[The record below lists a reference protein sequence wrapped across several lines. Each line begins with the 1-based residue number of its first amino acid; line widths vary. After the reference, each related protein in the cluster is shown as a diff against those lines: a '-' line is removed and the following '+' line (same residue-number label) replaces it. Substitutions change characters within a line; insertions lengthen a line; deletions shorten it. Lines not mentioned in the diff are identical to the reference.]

1 MIHDRYRQRL
11 FAYTRQMLPDRQDA
25 EDALQD
31 IFVRAYAGLRANH
44 RELALRAW
52 LYRVAH
58 NRCIDE
64 LRRPSPPPPEV
75 LELLRSPVHDP
86 IDEADRRESLRRLIA
101 DVRRLPEQ
109 QRSAL
114 LMRELGG
121 MSYADMA
128 GALGVT
134 VPAVKSLLVRA
145 RLGLGQAL
153 EARDTACS
161 DIREELIL
169 SHDRGLRPNATA
181 RRHMRDC
188 AGCREFRHQL
198 RGVSRRFGAIV
209 PTLGPLGVLANML
222 GVGGA
227 GSGAAGGA
235 LAASAGAGAGTGSAV
250 VGVGA
255 MSAGATHVATLLA
268 AAVVTAGGAVE
279 LQHTITVPAT
289 HHHQHTRPALIA
301 PPSHHVTQAATA
313 PVTDSSADPPEEAAP
328 AVASQPLHPQ
338 TRSPLVAKAPSATIP
353 TTVTTST
360 TTVTVPS
367 KLKSQATGGTSTMI
381 SGGGATP
388 NGAGTGTKPE
398 NPTDGSP
405 AYDHLDDAF
414 DGVVHHLGDR
424 TVVER
429 LQLDHAAGLHHH
441 GRLDLLEHEHGELS
455 DHHDRNGIVD
465 VDQPVLVPAARTVSG
480 PGAAR
485 PSDSQADPTID
496 GYQETLDHEDVVVR
510 RGRRSGLYTFVA
522 VHSTVRGPSL
532 GGCRMWGYADAR
544 QALRDA
550 LRLSR
555 AMTYKSAV
563 ADLPLGGGKGVIM
576 TAPATVLSS
585 ARRTAALLDF
595 ADTVESLQGRYIT
608 AEDVGTSSRDMRVI
622 AQRT

>member
-1 MIHDRYRQRL
+1 MEASALPAPAAVARTRTSIGAPLLRLRSDEQLVALFRAGHDDAFRVIHDRYRQRL
-11 FAYTRQMLPDRQDA
+11 FAYTRQMLPHRQDA

-145 RLGLGQAL
+145 RLALGQAV

-161 DIREELIL
+161 EIREALIV
-169 SHDRGLRPNATA
+169 SHDRGLRPTATA

-188 AGCREFRHQL
+188 AGCRDFRHQL

-222 GVGGA
+222 GIGGA

-235 LAASAGAGAGTGSAV
+235 LAAGAGAGAGTGSAV
-250 VGVGA
+250 VGLGA

-279 LQHTITVPAT
+279 LQHTITPPAP
-289 HHHQHTRPALIA
+289 HHRHHARAATVAPA
-301 PPSHHVTQAATA
+301 SHHVTQAAAT
-313 PVTDSSADPPEEAAP
+313 PVTSSSANQTAQDAP
-328 AVASQPLHPQ
+328 AVTSQPFHPQ
-338 TRSPLVAKAPSATIP
+338 TRTTPVAKTPSAGVP

-360 TTVTVPS
+360 TTVTVPI
-367 KLKSQATGGTSTMI
+367 KLKSQATGGTSATT
-381 SGGGATP
+381 SGGGAAP
-388 NGAGTGTKPE
+388 TGTDAGSSLKD
-398 NPTDGSP
+398 PTDGSATTTSTNP
-405 AYDHLDDAF
+405 STTSPTTAQT
-414 DGVVHHLGDR
+414 G
-424 TVVER
+424 
-429 LQLDHAAGLHHH
+429 
-441 GRLDLLEHEHGELS
+441 
-455 DHHDRNGIVD
+455 
-465 VDQPVLVPAARTVSG
+465 QPSG
-480 PGAAR
+480 SSSSTTQPG
-485 PSDSQADPTID
+485 
-496 GYQETLDHEDVVVR
+496 
-510 RGRRSGLYTFVA
+510 
-522 VHSTVRGPSL
+522 STTTDGPS
-532 GGCRMWGYADAR
+532 
-544 QALRDA
+544 
-550 LRLSR
+550 
-555 AMTYKSAV
+555 
-563 ADLPLGGGKGVIM
+563 
-576 TAPATVLSS
+576 
-585 ARRTAALLDF
+585 
-595 ADTVESLQGRYIT
+595 
-608 AEDVGTSSRDMRVI
+608 TSSTSTGGSQTTTTGTGSSTSTT
-622 AQRT
+622 AYWSPPPAP

>member
-1 MIHDRYRQRL
+1 MALFRAGHDDAFRVIHDRYRQRL
-11 FAYTRQMLPDRQDA
+11 FAYTRQMLTQRQDA

-75 LELLRSPVHDP
+75 LELLRSPAHDP
-86 IDEADRRESLRRLIA
+86 IAEADQRESLRRLIA

-145 RLGLGQAL
+145 RLALAKAL

-161 DIREELIL
+161 EIREELIV

-188 AGCREFRHQL
+188 AGCRDFRHQL
-198 RGVSRRFGAIV
+198 RGVSRRFAAIV
-209 PTLGPLGVLANML
+209 PTLGPLGVLANVL
-222 GVGGA
+222 GIGGA

-235 LAASAGAGAGTGSAV
+235 LAAGAGAGGGSAV
-250 VGVGA
+250 VGIGA

-279 LQHTITVPAT
+279 LQRTITDPASHPHHRAHAALVAPAT
-289 HHHQHTRPALIA
+289 R
-301 PPSHHVTQAATA
+301 HVT
-313 PVTDSSADPPEEAAP
+313 SSAAGSSVSVDPPEEAAP
-328 AVASQPLHPQ
+328 VAASPPSETQAIRIAATSPQ
-338 TRSPLVAKAPSATIP
+338 ETALSTP

-360 TTVTVPS
+360 TTVKIPS
-367 KLKSQATGGTSTMI
+367 KLKSKNTGGSSTMI

-388 NGAGTGTKPE
+388 SGDGTTVNGQGDGTT
-398 NPTDGSP
+398 
-405 AYDHLDDAF
+405 
-414 DGVVHHLGDR
+414 
-424 TVVER
+424 
-429 LQLDHAAGLHHH
+429 
-441 GRLDLLEHEHGELS
+441 
-455 DHHDRNGIVD
+455 
-465 VDQPVLVPAARTVSG
+465 
-480 PGAAR
+480 
-485 PSDSQADPTID
+485 
-496 GYQETLDHEDVVVR
+496 
-510 RGRRSGLYTFVA
+510 
-522 VHSTVRGPSL
+522 ST
-532 GGCRMWGYADAR
+532 
-544 QALRDA
+544 
-550 LRLSR
+550 
-555 AMTYKSAV
+555 T
-563 ADLPLGGGKGVIM
+563 
-576 TAPATVLSS
+576 T
-585 ARRTAALLDF
+585 
-595 ADTVESLQGRYIT
+595 
-608 AEDVGTSSRDMRVI
+608 GTSSSSTASTTGVTNSSGTGSSSTTQPDSG
-622 AQRT
+622 ASTGSTTSSSSTTSSQGDSSTGTGSAPGTSPTGTPPPAP